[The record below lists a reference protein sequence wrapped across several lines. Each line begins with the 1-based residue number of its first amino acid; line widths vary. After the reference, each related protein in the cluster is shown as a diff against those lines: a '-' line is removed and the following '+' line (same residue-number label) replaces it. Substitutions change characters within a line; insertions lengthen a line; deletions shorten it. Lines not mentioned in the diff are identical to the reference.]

1 MSDEGRTEV
10 KRKWKGHSKEEV
22 SGGRTEVKRKGRG
35 HSKEEVSG
43 GRTEVKRKWRGH
55 SRGTGTYAAHIHFV
69 LCSPMHSHPVRCSK
83 KVNPLKTIYPSFHC
97 HLRTNHALT
106 DNLCQAE
113 TQVTKSPAGSQ
124 IWTEH
129 KQQQTQPRQTVS
141 KYIIIYL
148 LLMRKI

>member
-1 MSDEGRTEV
+1 M
-10 KRKWKGHSKEEV
+10 KRKGRGHSKEEV
-22 SGGRTEVKRKGRG
+22 SGGRAAVKRKGRG

-43 GRTEVKRKWRGH
+43 GRTEGRGKGEATARKRCQVDGDIRSPH
-55 SRGTGTYAAHIHFV
+55 PF
-69 LCSPMHSHPVRCSK
+69 CSLFPDAVIQHAVRRKST
-83 KVNPLKTIYPSFHC
+83 PLKTIYPSFHR

-141 KYIIIYL
+141 QYIFTFHL
-148 LLMRKI
+148 